1 MGRINFDLPYV
12 SKIPIIIW
20 LRMWIRMN
28 TWMSIWIRM
37 WMRIRPKLF
46 SVRPRVVLATHVD
59 VKEHL
64 DENEGV
70 EENMDENVD
79 EDPKQLSV
87 GDVGMLVTHGSTER
101 RHQGLSSVVT
111 TTTSALVCSPTVSRR
126 SLHFSQR
133 ILLLLAIL

>member
-64 DENEGV
+64 DEN
-70 EENMDENVD
+70 VD

-101 RHQGLSSVVT
+101 RHQGLPSVVT